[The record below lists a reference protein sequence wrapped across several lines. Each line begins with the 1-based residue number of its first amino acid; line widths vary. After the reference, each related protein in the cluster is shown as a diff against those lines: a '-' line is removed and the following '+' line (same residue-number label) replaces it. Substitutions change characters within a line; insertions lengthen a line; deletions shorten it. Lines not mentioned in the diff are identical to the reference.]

1 MGSSVGGMLLFSF
14 IWLALAAAL
23 IWVVAYLVRR
33 DSAMRASNPHVKILA
48 QQALGPRERV
58 VVLNVLNR
66 ILVVGHTPSQINL
79 IAELEPEDVA
89 NLKPQTAS
97 IDFANNLRQ
106 FLDLL
111 VAFSYFSP
119 GRNPF
124 LQSSLFCC
132 CFCNMVCA
140 AVRVF
145 F

>member
-1 MGSSVGGMLLFSF
+1 MGTSVGGMLLFSF

-23 IWVVAYLVRR
+23 IWVVAYLVKR

-79 IAELEPEDVA
+79 ITELEPEDVV

-97 IDFANNLRQ
+97 VDFANNLRQ
-106 FLDLL
+106 FVKRKL
-111 VAFSYFSP
+111 
-119 GRNPF
+119 G
-124 LQSSLFCC
+124 
-132 CFCNMVCA
+132 
-140 AVRVF
+140 
-145 F
+145 

>member
-33 DSAMRASNPHVKILA
+33 DSAMRASNPHIKILA

-106 FLDLL
+106 FVKRKL
-111 VAFSYFSP
+111 
-119 GRNPF
+119 G
-124 LQSSLFCC
+124 
-132 CFCNMVCA
+132 
-140 AVRVF
+140 
-145 F
+145 